1 MGPDLRG
8 NGDAASRAAGVGLS
22 LPQHEA
28 MRPNLESEY
37 PIETRG
43 LTKRFSRDPG
53 WRALLRPGK
62 KKLALDGVDLR
73 VRPGEIFGLLGPN
86 GAGKTTLMKVLAGL
100 LLPTAG
106 KALVGG
112 FDVAAQSL
120 EARQLIGLVHGDE
133 RTFFWRLSVYENL
146 RFYARLCRIPKGDDE
161 RRIWELLEVVDLTSV
176 AHVRMDRFSSGMKQR
191 AAIARGLLNDPQV
204 LLMDEPTRNLD
215 PVAAQEVRQF
225 IRERVAEGGRRTVL
239 LATNLMAEAEAL
251 CGRLALL
258 NEGRIC
264 VAGTIDD
271 LRRTVQVEEMHVIAV
286 SGIEKDNLLALSA
299 IPSIQSLTV
308 SASDDETYKVCLGTA
323 RGSSAVPQAIQHI
336 VADGGYVWSSKPRE
350 LSLEEVFHLAIRGDG
365 AHMAGPGKGANS

>member
-106 KALVGG
+106 TALVGG

-191 AAIARGLLNDPQV
+191 AAIARGLLNDPQI

-365 AHMAGPGKGANS
+365 ARMAGPGKEANS